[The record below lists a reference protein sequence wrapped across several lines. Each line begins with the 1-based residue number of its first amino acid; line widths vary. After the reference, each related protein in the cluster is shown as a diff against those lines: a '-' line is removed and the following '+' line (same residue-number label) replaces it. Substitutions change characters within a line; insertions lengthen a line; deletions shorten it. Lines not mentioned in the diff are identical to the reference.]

1 MEDVIQAWLRLEKHW
16 KIEPSG
22 KKIGKYRSYGFL
34 RYTVGSLLKI
44 VTRIKTTGRQNIPK
58 SSPFVIAGNHLSHV
72 DPIVI
77 IITSGKK
84 IHYLAKDGHFQNFFL
99 RHFMRLVGQIET
111 NRDTGGKQALSMAA
125 DVIANNKILGIFPE
139 GTRSKSQEPPY
150 LSEGKTGVA
159 RLAASFPDMPIL
171 PVAHWG
177 TREMMIPKKH
187 KWPRFWRKAGI
198 AYGKPT
204 TWHQWLGEQP
214 ELQQVKSIEV
224 SNEEEVNDLCS
235 KLYRKFTDDL
245 MQRLGLLGAP

>member
-139 GTRSKSQEPPY
+139 GT
-150 LSEGKTGVA
+150 
-159 RLAASFPDMPIL
+159 
-171 PVAHWG
+171 
-177 TREMMIPKKH
+177 
-187 KWPRFWRKAGI
+187 
-198 AYGKPT
+198 
-204 TWHQWLGEQP
+204 
-214 ELQQVKSIEV
+214 
-224 SNEEEVNDLCS
+224 
-235 KLYRKFTDDL
+235 
-245 MQRLGLLGAP
+245 

>member
-99 RHFMRLVGQIET
+99 
-111 NRDTGGKQALSMAA
+111 
-125 DVIANNKILGIFPE
+125 KIVSRKNHIFF
-139 GTRSKSQEPPY
+139 Y
-150 LSEGKTGVA
+150 FV
-159 RLAASFPDMPIL
+159 F
-171 PVAHWG
+171 
-177 TREMMIPKKH
+177 
-187 KWPRFWRKAGI
+187 
-198 AYGKPT
+198 Y
-204 TWHQWLGEQP
+204 
-214 ELQQVKSIEV
+214 
-224 SNEEEVNDLCS
+224 
-235 KLYRKFTDDL
+235 
-245 MQRLGLLGAP
+245 